1 MGTSKQSIVEVNG
14 KRYDAR
20 TGHLIERQP
29 QATPKKARLVNDFG
43 RNSAAS
49 ATVHKNQQRSQ
60 TLMRTGVKRPTPLP
74 KADVKAAKPRTVSD
88 FKPALPLAK
97 RTLLPSRNENERQ
110 VRAATIKQSNLV
122 RKFGDIMRPNSDPT
136 VTPRVEKLA
145 VQPAPLQHKPLALAK
160 PKQKSDS
167 LIENGLKNAS
177 AHKTLSG
184 IKSSKAKRKRPRLV
198 TYGASALAAVMLVGF
213 IAYQNIPT
221 VAVRYASTRAG
232 VTASLPGYQPAGF
245 DLSQKVH
252 YNPGQITLNYS
263 SNSDE
268 REYTITQRD
277 SNWNSETLKNNYVL
291 GASTEVPQTYEDK
304 GRTIYLYGESAAT
317 WVSNGIWYEIKGDSK
332 LTPDQL
338 IRIATSL

>member
-110 VRAATIKQSNLV
+110 VRAFSAVSLDPPLV
-122 RKFGDIMRPNSDPT
+122 LVCVGYNSRSYHGLVAARRYAIHILREDQVGIARAFARPGMARGDVVPWSLNARGLPVLDDYLT
-136 VTPRVEKLA
+136 LLECRLA
-145 VQPAPLQHKPLALAK
+145 EEHRGGDHA
-160 PKQKSDS
+160 
-167 LIENGLKNAS
+167 I
-177 AHKTLSG
+177 
-184 IKSSKAKRKRPRLV
+184 
-198 TYGASALAAVMLVGF
+198 LVGEVES
-213 IAYQNIPT
+213 ISAPDEDARPLLYYRGRLQE
-221 VAVRYASTRAG
+221 AG
-232 VTASLPGYQPAGF
+232 
-245 DLSQKVH
+245 
-252 YNPGQITLNYS
+252 
-263 SNSDE
+263 
-268 REYTITQRD
+268 R
-277 SNWNSETLKNNYVL
+277 
-291 GASTEVPQTYEDK
+291 
-304 GRTIYLYGESAAT
+304 
-317 WVSNGIWYEIKGDSK
+317 
-332 LTPDQL
+332 
-338 IRIATSL
+338 